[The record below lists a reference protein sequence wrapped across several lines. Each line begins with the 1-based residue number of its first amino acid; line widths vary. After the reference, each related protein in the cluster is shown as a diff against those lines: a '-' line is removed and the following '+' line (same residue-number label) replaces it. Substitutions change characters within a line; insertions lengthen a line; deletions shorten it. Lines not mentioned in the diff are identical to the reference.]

1 MHCAAYTQL
10 LRSFPLPAPMLV
22 YFARSQYGTAI
33 RISLSPPLRFLSY
46 LLAFFSSSLA
56 AANFFFTNY
65 LDYRA
70 DPPSCHVSSQSTF
83 SKMPKYLKCFSKYL
97 RWRVIDRSANSIF
110 SETSGSL
117 ILSFYD
123 DDLFLKTRVADK
135 VGTANSRNGERS
147 LATDKYNGILYSQ
160 QCGLLTR

>member
-1 MHCAAYTQL
+1 
-10 LRSFPLPAPMLV
+10 
-22 YFARSQYGTAI
+22 
-33 RISLSPPLRFLSY
+33 
-46 LLAFFSSSLA
+46 
-56 AANFFFTNY
+56 
-65 LDYRA
+65 
-70 DPPSCHVSSQSTF
+70 
-83 SKMPKYLKCFSKYL
+83 MPKYLKCFSKYL